1 MNKFEA
7 LGITQKLAKKLEVN
21 GILNPTP
28 IQLEAIPIILQGRDV
43 LGLAQT
49 GTGKTAAFGLPLI
62 QNLAKEGSA
71 PKSKEVKSL
80 ILAPTRELAK
90 QITDALKSFQGDGH
104 LKINMVVGG
113 LSINPQKERLARGS
127 DILVATPGRLIDLLG
142 QGSLTLSKTSYLVL
156 DEADQM
162 LDMGFIKP
170 LEQISKLIKKRLI
183 VTNMF
188 NM

>member
-90 QITDALKSFQGDGH
+90 QKRENFGLWVGEQVKNGMKWLHAMTMDEDETKDQRDGEH
-104 LKINMVVGG
+104 
-113 LSINPQKERLARGS
+113 
-127 DILVATPGRLIDLLG
+127 
-142 QGSLTLSKTSYLVL
+142 LVL
-156 DEADQM
+156 SSRKEMIASKSKPWESKWTRDIFHTKSGNPDLVLTSFGVGPVKPICLRSQM
-162 LDMGFIKP
+162 
-170 LEQISKLIKKRLI
+170 R
-183 VTNMF
+183 N
-188 NM
+188 N

>member
-71 PKSKEVKSL
+71 PKSKDCLLYTS
-80 ILAPTRELAK
+80 
-90 QITDALKSFQGDGH
+90 DA
-104 LKINMVVGG
+104 
-113 LSINPQKERLARGS
+113 A
-127 DILVATPGRLIDLLG
+127 
-142 QGSLTLSKTSYLVL
+142 
-156 DEADQM
+156 DE
-162 LDMGFIKP
+162 
-170 LEQISKLIKKRLI
+170 
-183 VTNMF
+183 
-188 NM
+188 